1 MLLSFL
7 LPFYRTS
14 NLQTAEPHADKM
26 YQTLGLRYGMKNPMG
41 ILPIRFIKSAKFD
54 SCRR

>member
-41 ILPIRFIKSAKFD
+41 IFTHSFHKIRQI
-54 SCRR
+54 